1 MLGTV
6 LCFVFFF
13 YLSGPY
19 VKTVDDEVQLYTDIN
34 SDEDFVPGR
43 PRHGG
48 GGEGGGWRVEGGG
61 GDHAVYCRHMCSCA
75 ASCLKPCF
83 FFLSF
88 WT

>member
-1 MLGTV
+1 MF
-6 LCFVFFF
+6 CFVF

-48 GGEGGGWRVEGGG
+48 GGGWVEGGG
-61 GDHAVYCRHMCSCA
+61 SCCVLSSHVLVCSFMFET
-75 ASCLKPCF
+75 LF
-83 FFLSF
+83 FFCLF
-88 WT
+88 GPDDWTPVAVGHH